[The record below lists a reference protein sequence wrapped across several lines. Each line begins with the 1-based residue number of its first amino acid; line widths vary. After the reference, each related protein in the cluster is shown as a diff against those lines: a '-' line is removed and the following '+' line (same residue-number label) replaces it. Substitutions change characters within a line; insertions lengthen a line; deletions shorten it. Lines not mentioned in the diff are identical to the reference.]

1 MGRAGSGGGN
11 GGGFHSSGGGHSTG
25 FSGGGHRV
33 GESSSGTRSRAGAG
47 NSSFSGSNI
56 GSSMKNYVSNR
67 ASSEINRV
75 IRNTARSSTR
85 GFGSGGS
92 SNRGYGGGYGGG
104 FGGGYGGGFEVC
116 YGGGFGGDY
125 SDGFGGFWGHPNHQP
140 PRRSSPWPGVIII
153 ALLVVVFL
161 VTKFGGS
168 LTGGRSTIA
177 RERID
182 GTEFV
187 ANCVVDE
194 IDYINNEGKTGRG
207 LKEFWKETGVQP
219 WVYFKAYEPSLNS
232 DETCA
237 AWAKS
242 YAESLGYNHIFLFVY
257 FESEAESLGNDSTPG
272 YMYHIT
278 GPSAT
283 QVMDNEAVG
292 LFWNYLDADWVS
304 WDSNDT
310 DGMMIHIFD
319 RTAKTIMRVS
329 TTTKDIVLWVVI
341 GLVVIAVGSF
351 TVIVITKK
359 RNAERERAE
368 ETERILSASNDML
381 QGTES
386 SVERLGQMY
395 DDN

>member
-67 ASSEINRV
+67 ANSEINRV

-85 GFGSGGS
+85 GFGFGGS

-104 FGGGYGGGFEVC
+104 FGGGYGGGF
-116 YGGGFGGDY
+116 GGDY
-125 SDGFGGFWGHPNHQP
+125 SDGFGGFWGHPNRQP

-232 DETCA
+232 DEACA

-257 FESEAESLGNDSTPG
+257 FESEAESHGNDSTPG

-304 WDSNDT
+304 WDANDT

-386 SVERLGQMY
+386 SAERLGQMY
-395 DDN
+395 DDK

>member
-104 FGGGYGGGFEVC
+104 FDGGYGGGFDGG

-207 LKEFWKETGVQP
+207 LKEFWEETGVQP

-232 DETCA
+232 DEACA

-257 FESEAESLGNDSTPG
+257 FESEAESRGNDSTPG

>member
-85 GFGSGGS
+85 GFGFGGS
-92 SNRGYGGGYGGG
+92 FSRGHGDSFGSGYGGGFDGGYGG
-104 FGGGYGGGFEVC
+104 FGGGYGGD
-116 YGGGFGGDY
+116 FGE
-125 SDGFGGFWGHPNHQP
+125 GFGGFWGYPNRQP

-168 LTGGRSTIA
+168 MTGGRSTIA
-177 RERID
+177 REKID

-232 DETCA
+232 DEACA

-257 FESEAESLGNDSTPG
+257 FESEAESHGNDSTPG

-304 WDSNDT
+304 WDANDT

-368 ETERILSASNDML
+368 ETERILSASNEML
-381 QGTES
+381 QGAES
-386 SVERLGQMY
+386 PAERLGQMY
-395 DDN
+395 DNN

>member
-1 MGRAGSGGGN
+1 MGRAGSGDGN

-67 ASSEINRV
+67 ANSEINRV

-85 GFGSGGS
+85 GFGFGGS

-104 FGGGYGGGFEVC
+104 FGGGYGGGFGGD

-125 SDGFGGFWGHPNHQP
+125 SDGFGGFWGHPNRQP

-232 DETCA
+232 DEACA

-257 FESEAESLGNDSTPG
+257 FESEAESHGNDSTPG

-304 WDSNDT
+304 WDADDT

-386 SVERLGQMY
+386 SAERLGQMY
-395 DDN
+395 DDK

>member
-67 ASSEINRV
+67 ANSEINRV

-85 GFGSGGS
+85 GFGFGGS

-104 FGGGYGGGFEVC
+104 FGGGYGGGFGGD

-125 SDGFGGFWGHPNHQP
+125 SDGFGGFWGHPNRQP

-232 DETCA
+232 DEACA

-242 YAESLGYNHIFLFVY
+242 YSESLGYNHIFLFVY
-257 FESEAESLGNDSTPG
+257 FESEAESHGNDSTPG

-304 WDSNDT
+304 WDANDT

-386 SVERLGQMY
+386 SAERLGQMY
-395 DDN
+395 DDK

>member
-67 ASSEINRV
+67 ANSEINRV

-85 GFGSGGS
+85 GFGFGGS

-104 FGGGYGGGFEVC
+104 FGGGYGGGFGGD

-125 SDGFGGFWGHPNHQP
+125 SDGFGGFWGHPNRQP

-232 DETCA
+232 DEACA

-257 FESEAESLGNDSTPG
+257 FESEAESHGNDSTLG

-304 WDSNDT
+304 WDANDT

-386 SVERLGQMY
+386 SAERLGQMY
-395 DDN
+395 DDK

>member
-1 MGRAGSGGGN
+1 MGRAGSGDGN

-67 ASSEINRV
+67 ANSEINRV

-85 GFGSGGS
+85 GFGFGGS

-104 FGGGYGGGFEVC
+104 FGGGYGGGFGGD

-125 SDGFGGFWGHPNHQP
+125 SDGFGGFWGHPNRQP

-232 DETCA
+232 DEACA

-257 FESEAESLGNDSTPG
+257 FESEAESHGNDSTPG

-304 WDSNDT
+304 WDANDT

-386 SVERLGQMY
+386 SAERLGQMY
-395 DDN
+395 DDK